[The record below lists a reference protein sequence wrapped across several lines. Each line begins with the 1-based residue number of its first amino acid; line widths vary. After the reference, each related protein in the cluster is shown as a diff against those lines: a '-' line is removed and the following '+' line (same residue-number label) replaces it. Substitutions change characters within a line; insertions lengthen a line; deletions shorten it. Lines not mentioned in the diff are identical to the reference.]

1 MALMI
6 IRRLRMPEEFAK
18 AMALGADAVADAAA
32 AASNSAMQGVGCM
45 AAHIYNSNYCPVDT
59 AKHE

>member
-1 MALMI
+1 MI

-18 AMALGADAVADAAA
+18 AMALGADADADAAA

>member
-1 MALMI
+1 
-6 IRRLRMPEEFAK
+6 MPVEFAK
-18 AMALGADAVADAAA
+18 AMALGADADADADATAAA
-32 AASNSAMQGVGCM
+32 AASNSAIRGVGCM

>member
-1 MALMI
+1 MVLMI

-18 AMALGADAVADAAA
+18 AMALRADAAA
-32 AASNSAMQGVGCM
+32 AASNSAIQGVGCM

>member
-6 IRRLRMPEEFAK
+6 ISRLHMPVEFAK
-18 AMALGADAVADAAA
+18 AMALGADADAAA
-32 AASNSAMQGVGCM
+32 VSNSAMQGVGCM

>member
-1 MALMI
+1 
-6 IRRLRMPEEFAK
+6 MPEEFAK
-18 AMALGADAVADAAA
+18 AMALGADADADAAA

>member
-1 MALMI
+1 V
-6 IRRLRMPEEFAK
+6 EFAK
-18 AMALGADAVADAAA
+18 AMALGADAV
-32 AASNSAMQGVGCM
+32 SNSAMQGVGCM

>member
-1 MALMI
+1 
-6 IRRLRMPEEFAK
+6 MPEEFAK
-18 AMALGADAVADAAA
+18 AMALRADAAA
-32 AASNSAMQGVGCM
+32 AASNSAIQGVGCM

>member
-6 IRRLRMPEEFAK
+6 IRRLRMPEEFVK
-18 AMALGADAVADAAA
+18 AMALRADADAAA